1 MCQSYADNFLKEL
14 LGKSVNLMDLDAA
27 EEDMLQSNVNRNK
40 IKKDKF
46 PSVSMIS
53 DFVEL
58 KDEKPKNTYQYVPR
72 LNLDTSLAKSY
83 ILDIT
88 SKYMNDPAPRYMSP
102 TQN

>member
-1 MCQSYADNFLKEL
+1 
-14 LGKSVNLMDLDAA
+14 
-27 EEDMLQSNVNRNK
+27 
-40 IKKDKF
+40 
-46 PSVSMIS
+46 MIS